1 MAATR
6 YNAKWTVPTRK
17 MTIHLWSLPYRPAA
31 ESAADPAGIDHI
43 GRAGRQ
49 LEARFHIE
57 RVNPEL
63 LGKLRYHRVPGGDH
77 DVMAA
82 TF

>member
-1 MAATR
+1 MQREPRWCATR
-6 YNAKWTVPTRK
+6 YNARWTVPTRK
-17 MTIHLWSLPYRPAA
+17 MST
-31 ESAADPAGIDHI
+31 ADPAGIVHI